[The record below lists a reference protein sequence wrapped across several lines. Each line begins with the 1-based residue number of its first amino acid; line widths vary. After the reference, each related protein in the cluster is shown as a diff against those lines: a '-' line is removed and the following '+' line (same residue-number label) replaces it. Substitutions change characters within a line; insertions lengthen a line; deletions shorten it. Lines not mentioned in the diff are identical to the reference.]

1 MRYPITAA
9 LFTLTLAGGCDDVQV
24 MDMPDLSTTG
34 NPDMTQMQ
42 QGDMAQPPAPALTV
56 GTPIITPISAT
67 GHDRFFGMTFDS
79 AGNIYAV
86 GQVTD
91 DTMMTTNY
99 KTVVARYTAA
109 GVLDT
114 TFGGGTG
121 FAIKDVSPTPTDAT
135 DTGERAR
142 GIVVQPSGK
151 VVVLLTV
158 QSLAGG
164 AAAADRDVAL
174 VRFDSMGNL
183 DNAFG
188 DAATPGILSLNLS
201 AGASDQAYGLSMY
214 PDGSLLVNAV
224 ALRSGGTDTDFVLV
238 KLSAD
243 GVPDNNFGTT
253 GVYSLDIN
261 NRSANPRSSVILGDN
276 SIIAGGYYTDGP
288 AGSPVKPAVFKVTST
303 GMKDTGFGAGGSG
316 YFSQPVLMAV
326 TEVYGVAMQGTSIV
340 TAGYGRDTA
349 DNNTQDW
356 ISMRITPSGQLDT
369 TWGDQGAKRID
380 IGGFADNCRTLVVLP
395 DNRVLLVGGGRSSMT
410 EIDAAMVL
418 LTEQGQP
425 DTRFGNGGKAI
436 VNLGGASDM
445 LWGAAM
451 NPAKNKLVTA
461 GVKGGVTA
469 GNDDAA
475 LLILSY
481 GP

>member
-1 MRYPITAA
+1 
-9 LFTLTLAGGCDDVQV
+9 
-24 MDMPDLSTTG
+24 
-34 NPDMTQMQ
+34 
-42 QGDMAQPPAPALTV
+42 MAQPPAPALTV

-67 GHDRFFGMTFDS
+67 GHDRFFGMTLDP

-86 GQVTD
+86 GQVSD
-91 DTMMTTNY
+91 DTATTTNY
-99 KTVVARYTAA
+99 KTVVAKYTPA

-121 FAIKDVSPTPTDAT
+121 FAIKDVSPTPTDAQ

-142 GIVVQPSGK
+142 AIVVQPSGK

-164 AAAADRDVAL
+164 AAATDRDMAL
-174 VRFDSMGNL
+174 VRFDAMGNL

-201 AGASDQAYGLSMY
+201 AAANDQAYGLSMY
-214 PDGSLLVNAV
+214 PDGSLLVNGI
-224 ALRSGGTDTDFVLV
+224 ALRTGGTDTDFVLV

-243 GVPDNNFGTT
+243 GVPDSGFGTS

-261 NRSANPRSSVILGDN
+261 NRSASPRNSIILGDN

-288 AGSPVKPAVFKVTST
+288 AGSVVKPAVFKVSST
-303 GMKDTGFGAGGSG
+303 GMKDTSFGLGGTG
-316 YFSQPVLMAV
+316 YFSQAVLMAV
-326 TEVYGVAMQGTSIV
+326 TEVYGVALQGTSIV

-356 ISMRITPSGQLDT
+356 VSLRITSAGLLDT
-369 TWGDQGAKRID
+369 TWGNQGAARVD

-410 EIDAAMVL
+410 EIDAAVAL
-418 LTEQGQP
+418 LTEQGQL
-425 DTRFGNGGKAI
+425 DTRFGTGGKAI

-445 LWGAAM
+445 LWGAAL
-451 NPAKNKLVTA
+451 NPAKDKIVTA

-475 LLILSY
+475 LLFLSY